1 MVPRTR
7 AGRGVRAPNGTATM
21 WRPEPTGGGERARR
35 RTRRGPL
42 ILFAL
47 LVTPGWAAGQSTTAP
62 TATQPV
68 VTPFTQPVETR
79 RTEPYPGLVLEYR
92 RYDQPHPLRVW
103 VARVDLRHKG
113 IELAATCGADVGPDF
128 ETRSET
134 TPEFAERRG
143 VQLAVNA
150 SAFAPFRRQ
159 SGEPMQVVGLGA
171 CNGSVYSP
179 PDERFGALIVRRD
192 GTVRIANP
200 PYEFEKIAEAVSGFH
215 MLVENGRDVVERSA
229 RRQRPGFVGVN
240 PRTAVGIDK
249 DGGTLFLAVFDG
261 RQKGVSEGIT
271 LHELGR
277 FFLDLGAY
285 HALNMDGGGSTTM
298 VLQHPGTGRYELVN
312 TPVGRGEPGS
322 LRRVANNLGV
332 HLPSPPS
339 PKNDGP

>member
-1 MVPRTR
+1 MMPQTR
-7 AGRGVRAPNGTATM
+7 AVRGVRAPSATATPR
-21 WRPEPTGGGERARR
+21 RPGPTGDAERARHWR
-35 RTRRGPL
+35 QRGPL
-42 ILFAL
+42 ILVAL
-47 LVTPGWAAGQSTTAP
+47 LVTPAWAAGQPTTAP

-68 VTPFTQPVETR
+68 VTPFIEPVETR

-92 RYDQPHPLRVW
+92 RYDQPRPLRAW
-103 VARVDLRHKG
+103 VARVDLRRQG
-113 IELAATCGADVGPDF
+113 IELVATCGADVGPDF

-150 SAFAPFRRQ
+150 SAFAPFRQ
-159 SGEPMQVVGLGA
+159 DSGEPMQVVGLGA
-171 CNGSVYSP
+171 CDGSVYSP

-200 PYEFEKIAEAVSGFH
+200 PDELEKIAEAVSGFH

-229 RRQRPGFVGVN
+229 RRQKPGFVGVN
-240 PRTAVGIDK
+240 PRTAAGIDK
-249 DGGTLFLAVFDG
+249 DGRTLFLAVFDG
-261 RQKGVSEGIT
+261 RQKGLSEGIT
-271 LHELGR
+271 LYELGR

-285 HALNMDGGGSTTM
+285 QALNMDGGGSTTM
-298 VLQHPGTGRYELVN
+298 VLQDPGTGRYEVVN

-332 HLPSPPS
+332 HLPGRRPPKHDA
-339 PKNDGP
+339 P

>member
-1 MVPRTR
+1 
-7 AGRGVRAPNGTATM
+7 
-21 WRPEPTGGGERARR
+21 
-35 RTRRGPL
+35 L
-42 ILFAL
+42 ILLAL
-47 LVTPGWAAGQSTTAP
+47 LVAPGWAIGQPATAP

-68 VTPFTQPVETR
+68 VTPFVRPAQTR
-79 RTEPYPGLVLEYR
+79 RTEPHPGLVLEYL
-92 RYDQPHPLRVW
+92 RYDQPRPLRVW
-103 VARVDLRHKG
+103 VARVDLRRKG
-113 IELAATCGADVGPDF
+113 IELVATCGADVGPDF
-128 ETRSET
+128 ETRCET

-150 SAFAPFRRQ
+150 SAFAPFRKQ

-171 CNGSVYSP
+171 CDGSVYSP
-179 PDERFGALIVRRD
+179 ADERFGALIVRRD

-200 PYEFEKIAEAVSGFH
+200 PYELEKIAEAVSGFH

-229 RRQRPGFVGVN
+229 RHQKPGFVGVN

-249 DGGTLFLAVFDG
+249 DGRTLFLAVFDG
-261 RQKGVSEGIT
+261 RQKGISEGIT
-271 LHELGR
+271 LYELGR

-298 VLQHPGTGRYELVN
+298 VLQDPGTGRYELVN

-339 PKNDGP
+339 PKSHGPRGRKPD